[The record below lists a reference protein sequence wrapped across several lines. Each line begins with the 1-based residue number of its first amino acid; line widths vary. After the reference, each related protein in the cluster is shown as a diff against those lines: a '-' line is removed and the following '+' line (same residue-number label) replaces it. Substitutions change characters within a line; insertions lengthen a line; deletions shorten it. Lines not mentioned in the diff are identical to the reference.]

1 MNTTLKQDSRQD
13 RKQTLKRLLAGAGL
27 ALALPLAAFAQG
39 APSMSGGPG
48 MDGGPRF
55 QMRGGPGE
63 GGHGHWGHRGHHGGG
78 AMFLRGI
85 QLTDAQ
91 KDKIFAIRHAL
102 APQMYEKFKVVRQS
116 REDLRGMATSAN
128 YDEARAK
135 AAIDAGARAKA
146 DLALLRLRSQH
157 DIFSVLTP
165 EQKAQV
171 EKNRQNF
178 LQHRMSMGERGGPRA
193 PGGDRA
199 PQK

>member
-1 MNTTLKQDSRQD
+1 MKTTLKTQD
-13 RKQTLKRLLAGAGL
+13 RKQTLKRILAGAGL

-55 QMRGGPGE
+55 HMRGGPGE
-63 GGHGHWGHRGHHGGG
+63 GGHGHWGHRGHHGG

-85 QLTDAQ
+85 NLTDAQ

-102 APQMYEKFKVVRQS
+102 APQMYEKFKLVRQS
-116 REDLRGMATSAN
+116 REDLRGMATAAN

-146 DLALLRLRSQH
+146 DIALLRLRGEH